1 MFGVSCDCWL
11 DTMSPPSVCLLLLL
25 ITGGLCGRSTNRFY
39 SLADGGYHHHG
50 GFLLGYSNF
59 FRGDINNSQDS
70 FSRKYEKH
78 DGGDPLTDQETHNNL
93 LIREPVLEE
102 VDPRLL
108 IQIPTGRNS
117 STFFLNR
124 LLNKIQ

>member
-1 MFGVSCDCWL
+1 
-11 DTMSPPSVCLLLLL
+11 MSPSACLCFLL

-50 GFLLGYSNF
+50 GFLLGYYNF
-59 FRGDINNSQDS
+59 YKGNINNSQDS

-78 DGGDPLTDQETHNNL
+78 DGGDLLPDQLTHNNL
-93 LIREPVLEE
+93 MIREPVLEQ

-108 IQIPTGRNS
+108 IQIPTGQNS
-117 STFFLNR
+117 SSFFLNK
-124 LLNKIQ
+124 LLNEIQ

>member
-1 MFGVSCDCWL
+1 MSVVIGV
-11 DTMSPPSVCLLLLL
+11 TMSPSTCLFFLL
-25 ITGGLCGRSTNRFY
+25 ITGVLCGRSTNRFY

-50 GFLLGYSNF
+50 GFLLGYYNF

-70 FSRKYEKH
+70 FSRKYENH
-78 DGGDPLTDQETHNNL
+78 HGADPLTDQDTHNNL
-93 LIREPVLEE
+93 QIREPVLVE

-108 IQIPTGRNS
+108 RQVPTGRNS

>member
-1 MFGVSCDCWL
+1 M
-11 DTMSPPSVCLLLLL
+11 SVCLLFLL
-25 ITGGLCGRSTNRFY
+25 ITAGLCGRSTNRFY

-70 FSRKYEKH
+70 FSRKYEND
-78 DGGDPLTDQETHNNL
+78 DGGDPLTTHNNL
-93 LIREPVLEE
+93 LIREPVLQE

-124 LLNKIQ
+124 LLNEIQ